1 MARRKK
7 GQRPDGLFEIGRTMP
22 DGKVKHFYGT
32 SRQDCEEKYRKALVD
47 FKANKDAMAVGPAFS
62 SLADEWWVEKQK
74 NIRHGTWRCYSPS
87 VDRLKKFFGSRPV
100 TQISAQDV
108 AGFLEGMKHQGL
120 ATKTISNAHSVLNMI
135 IEYGAVHY
143 GLKANPSRL
152 VSTPTGTKSKRKPP
166 TDPQEQ
172 AIRDTL
178 RDALESGVVDD
189 AIVLGGILLY
199 TGVRRGEALA
209 LRFMDID
216 RSAGKI
222 TVGASV
228 EHRGNQ
234 PTTGAPKTENGYRVL
249 PLLPQFQ
256 RLLDAYGW
264 RSGDCYV
271 LGGEDHPL
279 SYTQFTNRWISFCRR
294 CGLVESIVRERHGYG
309 RSPRK
314 VKHTEYKATVTPHQ
328 FRHWFVTEL
337 YQAKVPMEVAVRML
351 GHADSEMV
359 RRVYLDVNSSML
371 DEAGKMLS
379 AHMGRENS

>member
-1 MARRKK
+1 MEYSKARR
-7 GQRPDGLFEIGRTMP
+7 LAEIIVRLRIR
-22 DGKVKHFYGT
+22 KVTAEERAFLNDWLDE
-32 SRQDCEEKYRKALVD
+32 SEANRQTYSY
-47 FKANKDAMAVGPAFS
+47 PSAFAS
-62 SLADEWWVEKQK
+62 VVSA
-74 NIRHGTWRCYSPS
+74 SPELS
-87 VDRLKKFFGSRPV
+87 EL
-100 TQISAQDV
+100 
-108 AGFLEGMKHQGL
+108 L
-120 ATKTISNAHSVLNMI
+120 SVLSP
-135 IEYGAVHY
+135 
-143 GLKANPSRL
+143 LSP
-152 VSTPTGTKSKRKPP
+152 
-166 TDPQEQ
+166 
-172 AIRDTL
+172 
-178 RDALESGVVDD
+178 ES
-189 AIVLGGILLY
+189 L
-199 TGVRRGEALA
+199 
-209 LRFMDID
+209 
-216 RSAGKI
+216 
-222 TVGASV
+222 
-228 EHRGNQ
+228 
-234 PTTGAPKTENGYRVL
+234 L

-294 CGLVESIVRERHGYG
+294 CGLVESVVRERHGYG

-371 DEAGKMLS
+371 DEAGRMLS